1 MNSIMK
7 RLLLSFVLLAAWL
20 LGAHAE
26 VDPNFY
32 IYLCFGQSNM
42 EGNAQWDEKIDKQVD
57 SRFKMLATCNFSSPS
72 RTMGNWYTATC
83 PIVSP
88 AGKLGPTDYFGRTM
102 VAALPTNVKVGVV
115 AVAMGGSPIEMFDK
129 DKYKQKLA
137 DNPNEWW
144 ATLSKQYYGSNP
156 YGRLIE
162 MAKKAQEVGVIK
174 GILLHQGCTN
184 NGDPNWPSMVKKIY
198 NDMLTDLGLEANDV
212 PIFVGETERQ
222 DMGGGC
228 YHHNAVVAKIPTVIP
243 TGHVVSSEALPGNG
257 VDAWHFSAAG
267 YRTFGKRYAAEVLKV
282 MGLEFKANPD
292 YDMPSY
298 LKDFFTPK
306 SYNDHIVK
314 KPGSSVTLKLMCT
327 YVNGHE
333 EQIMDAKFTSSDL
346 TITNGKVKLGE
357 AGTKGIVT
365 ASFTDFLGT
374 QHEVPITLEAS
385 DVLPNRVLMVNNGS
399 AGSNPWDKQCSTM
412 LKTAMKKGST
422 YVVTAQVKAD
432 NAGDFALWPIWTTS
446 PNRDQW
452 GNSADVQY
460 LEGKTVKK
468 DWTQLKWEFNASFT
482 HDKLQFVFG
491 KIGGHVYFDE
501 VSCKLKGSD
510 TEMVV
515 NGNFEDN
522 DLSNWEVLG
531 YAGQS
536 MEVMEMDNPLGINAL
551 STDNTCK
558 DQNAIY
564 DLLGRKV
571 GTKHEWESLPSG
583 IYIING
589 RKIVR

>member
-1 MNSIMK
+1 MK
-7 RLLLSFVLLAAWL
+7 RLSLSFVLLAAWL
-20 LGAHAE
+20 LGVHAE

-42 EGNAQWDEKIDKQVD
+42 EGNADWESIDNQVD

-72 RTMGNWYTATC
+72 RTKGNWYTANC

-137 DNPNEWW
+137 DNPSEWW
-144 ATLSKQYYGSNP
+144 ATLSKQYYGGNP

-174 GILLHQGCTN
+174 GILLHQGCSN
-184 NGDPNWPSMVKKIY
+184 NGDSNWPNMVKKIY
-198 NDMLTDLGLEANDV
+198 NDMLTDLGLKANDV

-282 MGLEFKANPD
+282 MGLECKANPD
-292 YDMPSY
+292 YNMPSY
-298 LKDFFTPK
+298 LKNFFTPK

-314 KPGSSVTLKLMCT
+314 KPGTTVTLKLMCT

-357 AGTKGIVT
+357 AGTKSIVT

-385 DVLPNRVLMVNNGS
+385 DALPNRVLMVNNGS
-399 AGSNPWDKQCSTM
+399 AGSNPWDKQCSTK

-422 YVVTAQVKAD
+422 YVVTVQVKAD

-446 PNRDQW
+446 SNRDQW

-460 LEGKTVKK
+460 LDGKTVKK
-468 DWTQLKWEFNASFT
+468 DWTQLKWEFNASFA

-491 KIGGHVYFDE
+491 KIGGRIYFDE

-536 MEVMEMDNPLGINAL
+536 MNIMEMDNPLGISTL
-551 STDNTCK
+551 SMDNTFK
-558 DQNAIY
+558 NQNVIY
-564 DLLGRKV
+564 DLKGRKV